1 QFGTEWL
8 VATPEGLFDGSPPA
22 WGQILWRFS
31 QNTFDVAPVET
42 FFNEYYYPGLLAE
55 IFSGKPPQAPRDV
68 TQLDRRQPQ
77 VKLLTAGDGSARD
90 ATVKVEITEA
100 QPDSAHPTGSG
111 ARDVRL
117 FRNGSLV
124 KVWRGDAL
132 QGKNQAILEAQVPIV
147 AGENRFIAYAFNHD
161 NVKSPDAEMKVNGAE
176 SLRRAGTAY
185 VLSIGVNEYENSDF
199 NLKYAVSDARAFSE
213 NLSQAQTKLG
223 KFGKVELIHMFD
235 REATKPN
242 IVAALQKLAGAEP
255 EDAIFL
261 YFAGH
266 GTTDGS
272 RFYMVPHDL
281 GYHNPRS
288 NLNDSAMRSIM
299 NHSISD
305 VELEE
310 LFEKIGAGQTL
321 LVIDACNSGQL
332 LEAEEKR
339 RGPMNSRGLAQLAY
353 EKGMYILAAS
363 QGYQAALE
371 ASKLGHGYLT
381 YSLVEEGIKS
391 FSADNLPKDGT
402 VLVREWFDY
411 A

>member
-1 QFGTEWL
+1 
-8 VATPEGLFDGSPPA
+8 
-22 WGQILWRFS
+22 
-31 QNTFDVAPVET
+31 
-42 FFNEYYYPGLLAE
+42 
-55 IFSGKPPQAPRDV
+55 
-68 TQLDRRQPQ
+68 
-77 VKLLTAGDGSARD
+77 
-90 ATVKVEITEA
+90 
-100 QPDSAHPTGSG
+100 
-111 ARDVRL
+111 
-117 FRNGSLV
+117 
-124 KVWRGDAL
+124 
-132 QGKNQAILEAQVPIV
+132 
-147 AGENRFIAYAFNHD
+147 
-161 NVKSPDAEMKVNGAE
+161 
-176 SLRRAGTAY
+176 AGTAY

-288 NLNDSAMRSIM
+288 NLNESAMRSIM

-411 A
+411 AAGRVPQMQMEKMVEGRLLKQEVAFVEGEEKIAEVSRRNVQQPRVFYRRESEAQPLVIQKQ